1 MGRITINQLSNK
13 YEVRKLEKSD
23 IPLILELCKK
33 NPKYYRHCPPE
44 VSRESIE
51 KDMTILPPGK
61 TLEDK
66 YYVGFFED
74 INLVAV
80 MELIDGY
87 PDEKTAYIGFFMMN
101 MDFQGKGIGSKIIT
115 EVCEYLRER
124 FSKIRLAYVKGNEQ
138 SEHFWLKNR
147 FEKIGVEKE
156 IENYTVV
163 AMERRL
169 EE

>member
-1 MGRITINQLSNK
+1 MKDIKIEHLSK
-13 YEVRKLEKSD
+13 CYTVRNLGEKD
-23 IPLILELCKK
+23 IPQILELCQK
-33 NPKYYRHCPPE
+33 NPKYYKHCPPE

-80 MELIDGY
+80 MEWIDGY
-87 PDEKTAYIGFFMMN
+87 PDDKTAYIGFFMMN
-101 MDFQGKGIGSKIIT
+101 MDFQGKGIGSKIIA
-115 EVCEYLRER
+115 EVCECLRGQ
-124 FSKIRLAYVKGNEQ
+124 FSRVRLAYVKGNEQ

-156 IENYTVV
+156 IESYIVV